1 MMAEANLLGSY
12 FRQLESHPTHR
23 WWGRVK
29 KSVGYLIESEGPVC
43 SVGECCRSSTDLAP
57 LIREKSSV
65 STARACFPCRWI
77 VRAGS
82 DMEIGSPLGVNG
94 LPSVWEKKCWA
105 G

>member
-29 KSVGYLIESEGPVC
+29 NRWDISSSRKVPFAPWGSVA
-43 SVGECCRSSTDLAP
+43 RSSTDLAP